1 MKKLIVFDMAGTI
14 VDHGCQAPISAFVR
28 AFGEM
33 DVVVLPRQ
41 ARGPMGLHKRDHIK
55 SLFSLEEVS
64 GQWKKA
70 HGREWTDD
78 DVDRIYETFM
88 PMQIDVAKN
97 HTDIIDGVPEL
108 FDSLRARGIK
118 VAATTGYPRV
128 VADPIWHELN
138 QQGLVAD
145 LVVCSDEVEQGRP
158 APWLIRR
165 CMDGLGVLD
174 ESDVIKV
181 GDTVPDIEAA
191 RNAGVKSVAV
201 TLTGNDVGLTQAEL
215 QQLDSE
221 TRDDLHDQGTRRF
234 VEAGADIVIRSVSE
248 LLSVLDD

>member
-33 DVVVLPRQ
+33 DVVVLPQQ

-55 SLFSLEEVS
+55 ALFGLEEVS
-64 GQWKKA
+64 RQWQKA
-70 HGREWTDD
+70 HGRKWADD
-78 DVDRIYETFM
+78 DVDRLYETFM
-88 PMQIDVAKN
+88 PLQIDVAEN

-108 FDSLRARGIK
+108 FDALRAREIK

-138 QQGLVAD
+138 QQDLVAD

-165 CMDGLGVLD
+165 CMDGLGVLN

-181 GDTVPDIEAA
+181 GDTVPDNEAA

-221 TRDDLHDQGTRRF
+221 TRDDLHDQGMRRF